1 MKKWVLVLA
10 VLALIGGYA
19 LIQRLPGAA
28 EANPVPGAGMEVHR
42 EAGGTAAESG
52 GTTRPEAGAPGGE
65 PAVPEETTPTI
76 EIAEDQVYRGSL
88 ILVDQDH
95 PVRPEAVVDDV
106 VKLYGN
112 KELVRGYGLLN
123 DSIRLSRAIAEKFL
137 EMTSAAKRDGV
148 KHFLISSGYRT
159 EDEQEEL
166 FRQMGAESAMPA
178 GHSEH
183 NLGLSLDIGST
194 EDEMSRA
201 PEGKWLSGNAWKYG
215 FILRYPKD
223 KTEVTGI
230 KFEPWHFRY
239 VGLPHSMIMK
249 KKNLALEEYLEFLKE
264 KKVYSASANGVK
276 YEISYYPVAGKATVP
291 VPESGEYEISGD
303 NIGGVI
309 VTSVV
314 DS

>member
-1 MKKWVLVLA
+1 MKKRAIGLA
-10 VLALIGGYA
+10 IAALIGGYA
-19 LIQRLPGAA
+19 LVRQLPQAA
-28 EANPVPGAGMEVHR
+28 EANPVPAPGIEIPRETGA
-42 EAGGTAAESG
+42 AKAENG
-52 GTTRPEAGAPGGE
+52 RTRPKETVPEAE

-95 PVRPEAVVDDV
+95 PVRPEAVVTDV

-112 KELVRGYGLLN
+112 KELVRGYGLL
-123 DSIRLSRAIAEKFL
+123 DGSIRLSRSIAEKFL
-137 EMTSAAKRDGV
+137 AMTAAAKRDGV
-148 KHFLISSGYRT
+148 SHFLISSGYRT

-166 FRQMGAESAMPA
+166 FREMGADSAMPA

-194 EDEMSRA
+194 ESEMSRA
-201 PEGKWLSGNAWKYG
+201 PEGKWLSDNAWKYG

-223 KTEVTGI
+223 KTEITGI

-239 VGLPHSMIMK
+239 VGLPHSAIMK
-249 KKNLALEEYLEFLKE
+249 KRNLALEEYLEFLKE
-264 KKVYSASANGVK
+264 KKVFSAKVNGVQ
-276 YEISYYPVAGKATVP
+276 YRISYYPMEGKTTVP

-303 NIGGVI
+303 NIGGAI
-309 VTSVV
+309 VTAVV
-314 DS
+314 E